1 MPSRRLLL
9 AAAAAAAA
17 SAAPNAPAP
26 AQDAAA
32 PWRPSRPVRFIV
44 PFVAGGSTDIAAR
57 LLAERMGELLGQ
69 PVVVENRGGSGGNIG
84 GEMAARAAP
93 DGHTLLMG
101 VTGLLATNPHIYR
114 NMGFDPARDLLPVS
128 MAYTSDM
135 VIVVPNG
142 LPAATLPD
150 LVAFA
155 RARPGALSYGS
166 SGHGASTHTASE
178 LFRLA
183 AGIEL
188 LHVPYRG
195 SGAAMN
201 DLMAGTLQMMLT
213 QIAGIIGPIRD
224 GQVRALA
231 ATGPRRHPLLPEV
244 PTVAEAGWPE
254 ATATSWGC
262 VMAPA
267 GTPAAAVAALNAAVV
282 GAVATPSVAQRMAA
296 AGMDGE
302 TGTPEALG
310 AFLAAERAKWGRVVR
325 EARIAV
331 E

>member
-1 MPSRRLLL
+1 MPSRRRTLF
-9 AAAAAAAA
+9 AAAAAVA
-17 SAAPNAPAP
+17 STVPVRSS
-26 AQDAAA
+26 AQEGGA
-32 PWRPSRPVRFIV
+32 WRPSRPIRFIV
-44 PFVAGGSTDIAAR
+44 PFVAGGSTDVAAR
-57 LLAERMGELLGQ
+57 LIAERMGELLGQ

-101 VTGLLATNPHIYR
+101 VTGLLSTNPHIYR
-114 NMGFDPARDLLPVS
+114 SMGFDPARDLAPVS

-135 VIVVPNG
+135 VIVAPRG
-142 LPAATLPD
+142 LPVATLPEF
-150 LVAFA
+150 VAHA
-155 RARPGALSYGS
+155 RARPGALSFGS

-183 AGIEL
+183 AGIEM

-201 DLMAGTLQMMLT
+201 DLLAGTLQMMLI
-213 QIAGIIGPIRD
+213 QIAGAAGQIRD

-231 ATGPRRHPLLPEV
+231 VTGPRRHPLLPEV
-244 PTVAEAGWPE
+244 PTVGEAGWPE

-267 GTPAAAVAALNAAVV
+267 GTPAPVVAALNAAVV
-282 GAVATPSVAQRMAA
+282 GAVGTPAVAQRMAA
-296 AGMDGE
+296 AGVDGE
-302 TGTPEALG
+302 AGTPEALA
-310 AFLAAERAKWGRVVR
+310 AFIAAERAKWGRVVR
-325 EARIAV
+325 DARIAV

>member
-1 MPSRRLLL
+1 MPSRRRLLL
-9 AAAAAAAA
+9 AAAAV
-17 SAAPNAPAP
+17 APVRAP
-26 AQDAAA
+26 AQEGAAA
-32 PWRPSRPVRFIV
+32 WRPSRPVRFIV
-44 PFVAGGSTDIAAR
+44 PFVAGGSTDVAAR
-57 LLAERMGELLGQ
+57 LIADRMGELLGQ

-84 GEMAARAAP
+84 GEMVARAVP

-114 NMGFDPARDLLPVS
+114 NMGFDPARDLAPVS

-142 LPAATLPD
+142 LPVSTLRGF
-150 LVAFA
+150 VAHA
-155 RARPGALSYGS
+155 RARPGALSFGS

-183 AGIEL
+183 AGIEMV
-188 LHVPYRG
+188 HVPYRG

-201 DLMAGTLQMMLT
+201 DLVAGTIQMMLT
-213 QIAGIIGPIRD
+213 QIAGTVGAIRD

-231 ATGPRRHPLLPEV
+231 VTGPRRHPLLPEV
-244 PTVAEAGWPE
+244 PTVAEEGWPE
-254 ATATSWGC
+254 AAATSWGC

-267 GTPAAAVAALNAAVV
+267 GTPAPAIAALNAAVV
-282 GAVATPSVAQRMAA
+282 AAVATPAVAQRMAA
-296 AGMDGE
+296 AGVDGE
-302 TGTPEALG
+302 TSTPEALG
-310 AFLAAERAKWGRVVR
+310 AFVAAERAKWGRVVR

>member
-1 MPSRRLLL
+1 MPSRRRLLL
-9 AAAAAAAA
+9 AAAAIVPVRASAQEGAAAA
-17 SAAPNAPAP
+17 
-26 AQDAAA
+26 
-32 PWRPSRPVRFIV
+32 WRPSRPVRFIV
-44 PFVAGGSTDIAAR
+44 PFVAGGSTDVAAR
-57 LLAERMGELLGQ
+57 LIADRMGELLGQ

-84 GEMAARAAP
+84 GEMVARAVP

-114 NMGFDPARDLLPVS
+114 NMGFDPARDLAPVS

-142 LPAATLPD
+142 LPVSTLRGF
-150 LVAFA
+150 VAHA
-155 RARPGALSYGS
+155 RARPGALSFGS

-178 LFRLA
+178 LLRLA
-183 AGIEL
+183 AGIEMV
-188 LHVPYRG
+188 HVPYRG

-201 DLMAGTLQMMLT
+201 DLVAGTIQMMLT
-213 QIAGIIGPIRD
+213 QIAGTVGAIRD

-231 ATGPRRHPLLPEV
+231 VTGPRRHPLLPEV
-244 PTVAEAGWPE
+244 PTVAEEGWPE
-254 ATATSWGC
+254 AAATSWGC

-267 GTPAAAVAALNAAVV
+267 GTPAPAIAALNAAVV
-282 GAVATPSVAQRMAA
+282 AAVATPAVAQRMAA
-296 AGMDGE
+296 AGVDGE
-302 TGTPEALG
+302 TSTPEALG
-310 AFLAAERAKWGRVVR
+310 AFVAAERAKWGRVVR

>member
-1 MPSRRLLL
+1 MPPRRRSLL
-9 AAAAAAAA
+9 AAACAAAAA
-17 SAAPNAPAP
+17 STAAP
-26 AQDAAA
+26 AQEGA
-32 PWRPSRPVRFIV
+32 WRPSRPVRFVV
-44 PFVAGGSTDIAAR
+44 PFVAGGSTDVAAR
-57 LLAERMGELLGQ
+57 LIADRMGELLGQ
-69 PVVVENRGGSGGNIG
+69 PVVVENRGGSGGNVG

-101 VTGLLATNPHIYR
+101 VTGLLATNPHIHR
-114 NMGFDPARDLLPVS
+114 SMGFDPVRDLAPVS

-135 VIVVPNG
+135 VIVVPNA
-142 LPAATLPD
+142 LPAATLPEF
-150 LVAFA
+150 VAHA
-155 RARPGALSYGS
+155 RARPGALSFGS

-183 AGIEL
+183 AGIEM

-201 DLMAGTLQMMLT
+201 DLLAGTLQMMLV
-213 QIAGIIGPIRD
+213 QIAGAAGQIRD
-224 GQVRALA
+224 GQARALA
-231 ATGPRRHPLLPEV
+231 VTGPRRHPLLPEV
-244 PTVAEAGWPE
+244 PTVAEAGWPD

-296 AGMDGE
+296 AGVDGE
-302 TGTPEALG
+302 TSTPEALA
-310 AFLAAERAKWGRVVR
+310 AFIAAERTKWGRVVR